1 MQTDDLIAL
10 TLHMALLS
18 LMAVGGISAI
28 LPDMQRFVVEVH
40 PWISAGDFADA
51 YALAQSAPGPNMMF
65 VTLLGWQLNGWL
77 GAVAVTIAML
87 LPPVVLTLI
96 VTHLSEANPESRLGK
111 AIRGGL
117 GPITI
122 GLTLA
127 SGWILAQSADSNW
140 QGAALTL
147 ATVVFMLRTKLN
159 PVWLILVGAIAGMS
173 GIV

>member
-1 MQTDDLIAL
+1 MQTDDLIEL

-18 LMAVGGISAI
+18 LMAIGGISAI
-28 LPDMQRFVVEVH
+28 LPEMQRFVVEVH
-40 PWISAGDFADA
+40 PWLSASDFADA

-65 VTLLGWQLNGWL
+65 VTLLGWQLNGWT
-77 GAVAVTIAML
+77 GAVAVTVAML

-96 VTHLSEANPESRLGK
+96 VTHLSANNPDSRIGK
-111 AIRGGL
+111 AVRGGL

-127 SGWILAQSADSNW
+127 SGWILAQSADNNW
-140 QGAALTL
+140 QGAALTI